1 MNALRSGIIVIAIAV
16 VASDCAG
23 AEPADRV
30 VSALLKAHNRERR
43 LKDLEPLTLSV
54 KLCEAARIH
63 ARDMASHQMI
73 SHTGTD
79 GSAPGERI
87 KRVGYGP
94 GRTGENCA
102 EGQWT
107 VGEVMTGWMKS
118 PGHRANI
125 LARYTEMG
133 AAWARDDQ
141 GTIYWCVDFGTP
153 RFGAPKNP
161 VKPDEVAAAVV
172 KQINRDR
179 QAGRMVLL
187 QPDPTLTRAAMTLCA
202 GMAARDSL
210 DMDGDPANQLE
221 DKAIRGRDVNVKLSA
236 RVTTP
241 QGAARAL
248 HDDNVNQMHDYREI
262 GVGYALAKNG
272 TPYWCAIFARPASV
286 DRPETPVKGSAQ

>member
-1 MNALRSGIIVIAIAV
+1 
-16 VASDCAG
+16 
-23 AEPADRV
+23 
-30 VSALLKAHNRERR
+30 
-43 LKDLEPLTLSV
+43 
-54 KLCEAARIH
+54 
-63 ARDMASHQMI
+63 MI

-79 GSAPGERI
+79 GSAPADRI
-87 KRVGYGP
+87 RRVGYGP

-107 VGEVMTGWMKS
+107 VGEVMKGWMKS

-153 RFGAPKNP
+153 RFGTPKSP
-161 VKPDEVAAAVV
+161 LKPDELATAVV
-172 KQINRDR
+172 AQINRDR

-187 QPDPTLTRAAMTLCA
+187 QPDKALTRAAMALCI
-202 GMAARDSL
+202 GMAARNSL
-210 DMDGDPANQLE
+210 EMERDPANHLE
-221 DKAIRGRDVNVKLSA
+221 EKAIRGRDVTVKVSA

-241 QGAARAL
+241 QGAAGAL
-248 HDDNVNQMHDYREI
+248 HNDNADQLQSYREV

-272 TPYWCAIFARPASV
+272 TPYWCAIFARPSGV
-286 DRPETPVKGSAQ
+286 ERPEMPSKENGQ